1 MISASSTQPI
11 LNQLPSAC
19 ENIQLNYCKTVACTN
34 FSRTDPQLYVL
45 QNSNLQRPVLICR
58 ECGAFPPVLSNYDVV
73 AEKQRLKQENTSDLA
88 ACTNPECSH
97 HTFPVLTYRQ
107 LYHAFGYSGERQRYR
122 CKACHHTFVDPWSS
136 SNNKHQLQQKLL
148 AYLFTGHTVREICRR
163 LAMNPKTFYD
173 QLNNI
178 AARCRRQLTIFDARL
193 CKQALARQFA
203 TDLTPL
209 QPHSNNGVLWI
220 ATAETDSGYI
230 ISQHVNYQTQPAATY
245 VDHHDAYRAGTRFIA
260 PHSYHH
266 LHDRPT
272 TSQGLLAHIDAT
284 YRQILAR
291 KNMENPLSGE
301 VTINYPT
308 KGCLIRPQ
316 YTVYSHFLYLRELLN
331 PSIPSLAVFMPQETL
346 LRSAC
351 LSVFIDRI
359 NNHTIDPL
367 YVVEDNSWQH
377 GQQVAKIDIVLM
389 GWWRDRWAFSRN
401 KSGNKGICHLG
412 GNKKDQ
418 QHWLTIA
425 THQAATAYQQRFHDQ
440 FSHMVNE
447 PRRKLRPA
455 SLLPLLDIYRAWH
468 NLCHQNKAGLT
479 PAQALG
485 LMSSPMTLEQLLQ

>member
-1 MISASSTQPI
+1 MTSSSATQP
-11 LNQLPSAC
+11 LLDQLPLPC
-19 ENIQLNYCKTVACTN
+19 ENIQLNYCKTVACAN
-34 FSRTDPQLYVL
+34 FGRTEPQLYVL
-45 QNSNLQRPVLICR
+45 QNTQPERPILICR

-73 AEKQRLKQENTSDLA
+73 AEKQRLKLEQNSGLA
-88 ACTNPECSH
+88 ACSTSDCPHNGL
-97 HTFPVLTYRQ
+97 PVLTYRQ
-107 LYHAFGYSGERQRYR
+107 FYYAFGFSGERQRYR
-122 CKACHHTFVDPWSS
+122 CRSCLHTFVDPWSS

-148 AYLFTGHTVREICRR
+148 AYLFTGYTVREICRR
-163 LAMNPKTFYD
+163 LTINPKTFYD

-193 CKQALARQFA
+193 CKQTQARYLA
-203 TDLTPL
+203 TDLALL

-220 ATAETDSGYI
+220 ATAEADSGYVV
-230 ISQHVNYQTQPAATY
+230 SQHVNYQAQPTAITTA
-245 VDHHDAYRAGTRFIA
+245 HHDAYHIGTRFIT
-260 PHSYHH
+260 PYNYQHPETP
-266 LHDRPT
+266 PT
-272 TSQGLLAHIDAT
+272 KPQGLLAHIDAT

-316 YTVYSHFLYLRELLN
+316 YTAYSHFLYLRELLN
-331 PSIPSLAVFMPQETL
+331 ENIPSLAIFMPQETL

-351 LSVFIDRI
+351 LSVFIDRVTS
-359 NNHTIDPL
+359 HTLDPL
-367 YVVEDNSWQH
+367 YVVEDNSWQY
-377 GQQVAKIDIVLM
+377 GQQVEKIDIVLM

-412 GNKKDQ
+412 GNKKNQ
-418 QHWLTIA
+418 QHWLTVA
-425 THQAATAYQQRFHDQ
+425 THHAATAYQQRFHDQ

-455 SLLPLLDIYRAWH
+455 NLLPLLDIYRAWH
-468 NLCHQNKAGLT
+468 NLCHQNKIGVT

>member
-1 MISASSTQPI
+1 MTLSST
-11 LNQLPSAC
+11 LTTLDQLPPAC
-19 ENIQLNYCKTVACTN
+19 DNIQFNYCKTVACVN

-58 ECGAFPPVLSNYDVV
+58 ECGAFPPVLSNHDVI
-73 AEKQRLKQENTSDLA
+73 AEKQRLTLEQNSGLA
-88 ACTNPECSH
+88 ACSNDTCPHNG
-97 HTFPVLTYRQ
+97 FPVLTYRQ
-107 LYHAFGYSGERQRYR
+107 FYHAFGFSGERQRYR
-122 CKACHHTFVDPWSS
+122 CKACQHTFVDPWSN

-193 CKQALARQFA
+193 GKQSHSHHLA
-203 TDLTPL
+203 TDFTPL
-209 QPHSNNGVLWI
+209 QPNSNNGVLWI
-220 ATAETDSGYI
+220 ATAEADSGYV
-230 ISQHVNYQTQPAATY
+230 ISQHVNYQTQAAASY
-245 VDHHDAYRAGTRFIA
+245 VDHHDAYQVDTRFIA

-266 LHDRPT
+266 PHDQPT

-316 YTVYSHFLYLRELLN
+316 YTVYGHFLYLRKLLN
-331 PSIPSLAVFMPQETL
+331 PSIASFAVFMPQETL

-377 GQQVAKIDIVLM
+377 GQQVEKIDIVLM

-401 KSGNKGICHLG
+401 NSSNKGICHLG
-412 GNKKDQ
+412 GNKKQQ

-425 THQAATAYQQRFHDQ
+425 THQAATVYQQRFHDQ

-468 NLCHQNKAGLT
+468 NLCHQNKAGVT

>member
-479 PAQALG
+479 PAQALR

>member
-1 MISASSTQPI
+1 MTLSSISTT
-11 LNQLPSAC
+11 LDQLPPAC
-19 ENIQLNYCKTVACTN
+19 DDIQFNYCKTVACAN
-34 FSRTDPQLYVL
+34 FSRTDPDLYVL

-73 AEKQRLKQENTSDLA
+73 AEKQRLKLEQNSGLA
-88 ACTNPECSH
+88 ACSNNDCLH
-97 HTFPVLTYRQ
+97 NGLPVLTNRQ
-107 LYHAFGYSGERQRYR
+107 YYHAFGFSGERQRYR

-148 AYLFTGHTVREICRR
+148 AYLFTGYTVREICRR
-163 LAMNPKTFYD
+163 LDMNPKTFYD

-178 AARCRRQLTIFDARL
+178 AARCRHQLTIFDARL
-193 CKQALARQFA
+193 GKQSQDRQLA

-209 QPHSNNGVLWI
+209 QPQSNNGVLWI
-220 ATAETDSGYI
+220 ATAEVNSGYV
-230 ISQHVNYQTQPAATY
+230 ISQHVNYQTQSATTS
-245 VDHHDAYRAGTRFIA
+245 VTHHDAYCNGTRFITPHNNHYPQSA
-260 PHSYHH
+260 PP
-266 LHDRPT
+266 LP
-272 TSQGLLAHIDAT
+272 QGLLAHIDTT

-291 KNMENPLSGE
+291 KNMENPLSGQ
-301 VTINYPT
+301 VTIHYPT

-331 PSIPSLAVFMPQETL
+331 QNIPTLAVFMPQETL

-367 YVVEDNSWQH
+367 YVVEDQQWQH
-377 GQQVAKIDIVLM
+377 GQQIEKIDIVLM

-401 KSGNKGICHLG
+401 KSANKGICHLG
-412 GNKKDQ
+412 GNKKNQ

-425 THQAATAYQQRFHDQ
+425 THHAATAYQQRFYDQ
-440 FSHMVNE
+440 FNHMVNE

-468 NLCHQNKAGLT
+468 NLCHQNKAGIT
-479 PAQALG
+479 PAQTLG
-485 LMSSPMTLEQLLQ
+485 LMSLPMTLEQLLQ